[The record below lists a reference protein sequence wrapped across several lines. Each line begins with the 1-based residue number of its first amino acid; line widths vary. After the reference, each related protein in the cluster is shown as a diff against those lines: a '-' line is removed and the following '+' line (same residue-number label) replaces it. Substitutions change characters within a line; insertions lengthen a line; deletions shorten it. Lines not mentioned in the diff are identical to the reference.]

1 MIACSFAG
9 GGELILVGSKAVKDD
24 SFEEIGR
31 IDEYLLYQDNNEYH
45 VSKPIEITSSGLFLS
60 DRGFAISQCGLFLLM
75 VLYD

>member
-31 IDEYLLYQDNNEYH
+31 IDEYSSLWW
-45 VSKPIEITSSGLFLS
+45 TSSELNPILLIH
-60 DRGFAISQCGLFLLM
+60 ISLGKTYQAFWKVTNLL
-75 VLYD
+75 DS

>member
-31 IDEYLLYQDNNEYH
+31 IDEYLLYLENNEYH
-45 VSKPIEITSSGLFLS
+45 VSKPIEITACGLFLS

-75 VLYD
+75 VL